1 MTTILFV
8 CVHNAGRSQLA
19 AGLAAAR
26 AGGDVVIASAGT
38 DPDEAVSATVLASL
52 AEIGIDRRAE
62 VPRRLTAEIAAGA
75 DLVIALKP
83 GLDLPAHDRVE
94 TWSLPDPAEWDVDG
108 VRPLREHI
116 DGLVADLLRRES
128 DQHRTVSARE
138 AGKAGPA
145 GTPQRRSVFNLM
157 KSRRNGEV

>member
-26 AGGDVVIASAGT
+26 AGVDVVIASAGT
-38 DPDEAVSATVLASL
+38 DPDDAVSATVLASL
-52 AEIGIDRRAE
+52 AELGIDRSAE
-62 VPRRLTAEIAAGA
+62 VPRRLTPELAAEA
-75 DLVIALKP
+75 DVLVALKP

-128 DQHRTVSARE
+128 DQHRTVAAGE
-138 AGKAGPA
+138 AGMAGPA
-145 GTPQRRSVFNLM
+145 GPPRR
-157 KSRRNGEV
+157 R